1 MIKLLKNN
9 INIITEIYK
18 YYHLKKKKDWGKL
31 LQEHKNGE

>member
-18 YYHLKKKKDWGKL
+18 YYHLKKKRLGQVATRA
-31 LQEHKNGE
+31 QEW